1 MKINLTPSS
10 SNKATT
16 SYQVA
21 FQLDKENKN
30 VVNDIERLSITEE
43 FRKRNFIQSEYE
55 IILPENIRRY
65 ESFYK
70 ISRNGYFRLIMDYS
84 DSISNDLKEKFIKQ
98 FTMNEINLI
107 SKKQT
112 KGKFKKK

>member
-1 MKINLTPSS
+1 
-10 SNKATT
+10 
-16 SYQVA
+16 
-21 FQLDKENKN
+21 
-30 VVNDIERLSITEE
+30 
-43 FRKRNFIQSEYE
+43 
-55 IILPENIRRY
+55 
-65 ESFYK
+65 
-70 ISRNGYFRLIMDYS
+70 MDYS